1 MKTLPP
7 NWFLRVRLKMRH
19 LQLFVAL
26 DEHRNIHRA
35 ASTLGMSQPAA
46 SKLLGELENMLEVT
60 LFERQSR
67 GVVPNWYG
75 EILIRHARIVLAEL
89 HNTGEELSALHSGHG
104 GIATVGT
111 VDPAVAR
118 LSCAIDL
125 LQRSRPNLQFG
136 VDVDVSHNLVEGLL
150 QGRFDFV
157 LARIPEEH
165 SAGIFLYQEIGEED
179 LCFVCRDG
187 HPLGSLKT
195 VGIADLA
202 AYTWVIQPHDGLLRQ
217 RVDALLLRHQA
228 RPPRQIVDTR
238 SPLVSI
244 MLVDKSDAITVMS
257 RDVARFLCQLQRFQI
272 LPFPERISVK
282 PFGLVQ
288 LRGRPLSPAATAL
301 MQSFID
307 LGEAPLRQA

>member
-7 NWFLRVRLKMRH
+7 DWFLRVRLKMRH

-60 LFERQSR
+60 LFERQPR

-89 HNTGEELSALHSGHG
+89 HNAGDELTALNSGHG
-104 GIATVGT
+104 GTATVGT
-111 VDPAVAR
+111 VDPAVSR
-118 LSCAIDL
+118 LSCAIDRL
-125 LQRSRPNLQFG
+125 HRRRPDLQFA
-136 VDVDVSHNLVEGLL
+136 VDVDVSHNLIDGLL
-150 QGRFDFV
+150 EGQFDFV

-165 SAGIFLYQEIGEED
+165 SADIFLYEEIGEED

-187 HPLGSLKT
+187 HPLCDRET
-195 VGIADLA
+195 VTIDELA
-202 AYTWVIQPHDGLLRQ
+202 HYTWAVQPHDGLLRQ
-217 RVDALLLRHQA
+217 RVDALLLQRRA
-228 RPPRQIVDTR
+228 RPPRQIVNTR

-244 MLVDKSDAITVMS
+244 TLVDKSDVITVMS
-257 RDVARFLCQLQRFQI
+257 REVARFLCHPQRFHI

-282 PFGLVQ
+282 PYGLVR
-288 LRGRPLSPAATAL
+288 LRGRPLSPGATAL
-301 MQSFID
+301 METFST
-307 LGEAPLRQA
+307 LGDGSVDSM